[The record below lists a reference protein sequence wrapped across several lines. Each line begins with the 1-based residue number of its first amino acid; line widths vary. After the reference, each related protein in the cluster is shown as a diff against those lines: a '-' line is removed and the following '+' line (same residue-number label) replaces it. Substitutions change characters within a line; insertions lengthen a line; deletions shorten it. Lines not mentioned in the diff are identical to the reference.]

1 MTRGQAPKSAPQPAE
16 RPAGTRGPADDRR
29 PGGESRRW
37 APARWPLGRGDRS
50 RLGRGRR
57 LTYWMLAAGVVLAWV
72 GPAVAAIQAVMTSG
86 VSVLRVTAQ
95 AAGLTVF
102 TVLYLRAVRSVLAG
116 RFATRTV
123 AAAGAVT
130 LALLTGPHSEY
141 LSWVT
146 LGAAWASL
154 AVLGVSS
161 RTAAVICVATTLV
174 TPIVALKAPPDP
186 ATLLFNALLCI
197 LLPWSNRFQ
206 LWLWEL
212 VRDAEQGREAQ
223 ARLAVTEERLRFA
236 RDLHDLVGHSLTAIA
251 VKSEVA
257 EKLARKDM
265 ARAAEEM
272 AEVRRL
278 AREALR
284 EIRAAVRGYRTVD
297 LDAELR
303 SVRAVLEAGGV
314 RCTLTV
320 EPETG
325 TAGLPQDV
333 STLLAWVVR
342 EGATNVLRHSRA
354 GACEIGLR
362 VRDGRVVLQMR
373 NDGAGPGAPDAP
385 ADAAPG
391 GDEERGIGLAGLA
404 ERVASAGGVLRAG
417 PAGRG
422 RWELSAEIPLRGAT

>member
-1 MTRGQAPKSAPQPAE
+1 M
-16 RPAGTRGPADDRR
+16 
-29 PGGESRRW
+29 
-37 APARWPLGRGDRS
+37 
-50 RLGRGRR
+50 RR
-57 LTYWMLAAGVVLAWV
+57 LTYWMLTAGVVLAWV
-72 GPAVAAIQAVMTSG
+72 GPAGAAIQAAMTG
-86 VSVLRVTAQ
+86 EPPVVRVAVQ

-102 TVLYLRAVRSVLAG
+102 SVLYLRAVRSVLAG
-116 RFATRTV
+116 RVATRTV

-130 LALLTGPHSEY
+130 LALLAGPHSGY
-141 LSWVT
+141 LSWIT
-146 LGAAWASL
+146 PGAAWASL
-154 AVLGVSS
+154 AVLGVS
-161 RTAAVICVATTLV
+161 TPAAAVVCGATTLLA
-174 TPIVALKAPPDP
+174 PIVALKGLPAP
-186 ATLLFNALLCI
+186 ATLLFNALLCV
-197 LLPWSNRFQ
+197 LVPWSNRFQ

-212 VRDAEQGREAQ
+212 VRDAEEGREAQ

-257 EKLARKDM
+257 EKLARTDL

-314 RCTLTV
+314 RCTLSV

-333 STLLAWVVR
+333 TTLLAWVVR

-354 GACEIGLR
+354 GVCEIGLT
-362 VRDGRVVLQMR
+362 VRDGGVVLTMR
-373 NDGAGPGAPDAP
+373 NDGAGAPPGPRVPDAS

-391 GDEERGIGLAGLA
+391 GEAERGTGLAGLA

-422 RWELSAEIPLRGAT
+422 RWELAAEIPLRGTT